1 MTTTATS
8 TAPAGALGAVT
19 PSREEF
25 RALAVGHRVIP
36 VTRRLLA
43 DDETPVGVYRKL
55 AGDRPGT
62 FLFESAENGRSW
74 SRWSFVGARSAA
86 ALTAVDGELTWIGEV
101 PAGLPTT
108 GDPLAALRT
117 VIEELHSEPLPGL
130 PPLTGGMVGYLGY
143 DIVRRLERLPDRT
156 ADDLR
161 IPELV
166 MLLATDLAAVD
177 HHEGTVT
184 LIANAINWDA
194 SDERVDEA
202 YDDAVARLDRMTGEL
217 AAPAPST
224 VAVYRAAEPDFVR
237 RRSAEQHH
245 AAVEAAKEQIRAGE
259 AFQVVVSQR
268 FESECR
274 ADPLDVYRVLRAT
287 NPSPYM
293 YLLRLESAGTASHP
307 PRRFDVVG
315 SSPEALVTVRD
326 GKATTHPIAGTRWRG
341 ATEEE
346 DLLLEKELRHD
357 EKERAEH
364 VMLVDLGRN
373 DLGRVCQPGT
383 VKVHSFFSVERYSH
397 VMHLVS
403 TITGTLRRD
412 RNAFDAVT
420 ACFPAGTLSGA
431 PKPRAMEII
440 EELEPTRRGLYGG
453 IVGYLD
459 FAGDADTAIAIRTAL
474 VRDGVAY
481 VQAGGG
487 IVADSDPVAED
498 TECLNKARAVLSA
511 VATAATL
518 AEPAAGAAATLAAP
532 DGGTGEQGAAGSLA
546 PSRRPVAPSTT
557 STTPR

>member
-1 MTTTATS
+1 MTVA
-8 TAPAGALGAVT
+8 APSLGAVT

-25 RALAVGHRVIP
+25 RELAAGHRVIP

-43 DDETPVGVYRKL
+43 DDETPVGVFRKL

-62 FLFESAENGRSW
+62 FLLESAENGRSW
-74 SRWSFVGARSAA
+74 SRWSFVGARSVA
-86 ALTAVDGELTWIGEV
+86 ALTAVDGELVWTGEV
-101 PAGLPTT
+101 PAGLPVS

-117 VIEELHSEPLPGL
+117 VVEELRSEPLPGL

-143 DIVRRLERLPDRT
+143 DTVRRLERLP
-156 ADDLR
+156 ALAVDDMAV
-161 IPELV
+161 PEMV
-166 MLLATDLAAVD
+166 MLLASDLAAVD

-194 SDERVDEA
+194 SDDRVDDA
-202 YDDAVARLDRMTGEL
+202 YDDAVARLDRMTDEL

-224 VAVYRAAEPDFVR
+224 VAVYSPASPDYTR
-237 RRSAEQHH
+237 RRTPAEHH
-245 AAVEAAKEQIRAGE
+245 AAIEVAKEQIRAGE

-268 FESECR
+268 FETPCD

-293 YLLRLESAGTASHP
+293 YLLRLESAASSSGP
-307 PRRFDVVG
+307 PQRFAIVG

-326 GKATTHPIAGTRWRG
+326 GQATTHPIAGTRWRG
-341 ATEEE
+341 DTEEA
-346 DLLLEKELRHD
+346 DQLLEKELRTD

-373 DLGRVCQPGT
+373 DLGRVCEPGT
-383 VKVHSFFSVERYSH
+383 VKVSSFFSVERYSH

-403 TITGTLRRD
+403 TVTGRLRRGC
-412 RNAFDAVT
+412 NAFDAVT

-431 PKPRAMEII
+431 PKPRAMAII

-498 TECLNKARAVLSA
+498 TECVNKAMAVLSA

-518 AEPAAGAAATLAAP
+518 RAAA
-532 DGGTGEQGAAGSLA
+532 D
-546 PSRRPVAPSTT
+546 R
-557 STTPR
+557 